1 MKYVVILVFVIAL
14 FAGCSASSKNKKVD
28 KPIVSVSIL
37 PQKYFVQQIAGDF
50 FDINVIL
57 PPGSVPEDYEPT
69 PRQIADMANSKAY
82 FYVGHL
88 GFEKAWLKKLS
99 ESAKEVDFI
108 SCSKGID
115 LLRSDGHDHSHED
128 DGNPNYGTDPHIWT
142 SPENV
147 KKISRTIYSE
157 LVAKY
162 PDQKP
167 MFEANLHNFIS
178 RIDTLDNSIRYC
190 FGDSITR
197 SFMVFHPSLGYFA
210 RDYHLNQYSIEY
222 EGKSPSPA
230 HMKKMVDIASKEN
243 IKTIFIQSQ
252 FETEKA
258 EAIAKE
264 IGAQIE
270 PIDPLSENW
279 LNEMYVISM
288 KLKKALTPGCIG
300 NTNKN

>member
-1 MKYVVILVFVIAL
+1 
-14 FAGCSASSKNKKVD
+14 
-28 KPIVSVSIL
+28 
-37 PQKYFVQQIAGDF
+37 
-50 FDINVIL
+50 
-57 PPGSVPEDYEPT
+57 
-69 PRQIADMANSKAY
+69 
-82 FYVGHL
+82 
-88 GFEKAWLKKLS
+88 
-99 ESAKEVDFI
+99 
-108 SCSKGID
+108 
-115 LLRSDGHDHSHED
+115 
-128 DGNPNYGTDPHIWT
+128 
-142 SPENV
+142 
-147 KKISRTIYSE
+147 
-157 LVAKY
+157 
-162 PDQKP
+162 
-167 MFEANLHNFIS
+167 
-178 RIDTLDNSIRYC
+178 
-190 FGDSITR
+190 
-197 SFMVFHPSLGYFA
+197 MVFHPSLGYFA